1 MLAKLDK
8 VDLQILKD
16 LQDDGRLTNVDLARR
31 AGISAPPCLRRVKGL
46 EDLDVIKG
54 YHADLN
60 AEALGFNLVIFAEI
74 SLESQSDTDL
84 RAFEALVNLWP
95 MVREC
100 HLVAGEADF
109 LLKVVAKDWDSYQ
122 KFLSTQLT
130 TAAKVNN
137 VKTMTVLRSAKK
149 LHGLPLEE
157 YAAAE

>member
-31 AGISAPPCLRRVKGL
+31 VGISAPPCLRRVKGL

-84 RAFEALVNLWP
+84 RTFEAVVNLWP

-109 LLKVVAKDWDSYQ
+109 LLKIVAKDWDSYQ

-130 TAAKVNN
+130 TAAKINN

-149 LHGLPLEE
+149 LNGLPLEE
-157 YAAAE
+157 YTAE

>member
-74 SLESQSDTDL
+74 SLESKSDTDL
-84 RAFEALVNLWP
+84 RAFEAVVNLWP

-109 LLKVVAKDWDSYQ
+109 LLKIVAKDWDSYQ

-149 LHGLPLEE
+149 LTGLPLEE
-157 YAAAE
+157 YAAE

>member
-84 RAFEALVNLWP
+84 RAFEAVVNLWP

-109 LLKVVAKDWDSYQ
+109 LLKIVAKDWDSYQ

-149 LHGLPLEE
+149 LTGLPLEE
-157 YAAAE
+157 YAAE

>member
-84 RAFEALVNLWP
+84 RAFEAVVNLWP

-109 LLKVVAKDWDSYQ
+109 LLKIVAKDWDGYQ
-122 KFLSTQLT
+122 RFLSTQLT

-149 LHGLPLEE
+149 LNGLPLEE
-157 YAAAE
+157 YAAE